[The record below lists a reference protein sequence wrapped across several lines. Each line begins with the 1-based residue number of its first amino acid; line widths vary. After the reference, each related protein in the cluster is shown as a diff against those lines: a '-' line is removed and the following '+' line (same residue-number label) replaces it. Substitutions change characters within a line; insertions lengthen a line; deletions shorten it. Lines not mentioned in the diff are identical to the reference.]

1 MKRFLSLLP
10 LLGVA
15 LACEQRSNLT
25 DVEFP
30 QFSGVTKVGVCHS
43 EGNGTFHLVSIS
55 DKALPAHIDH
65 GDGQP
70 GDPVPGQSGKQ
81 FGADCSIEDALVTV
95 TSVSG
100 PQNFSGTGWGGNSC
114 PPEYPNVVAGGVSK
128 TSTEPWT
135 PADYL
140 VDYVLAEPGATLH
153 GYTFP
158 VFPHYTYGTGY
169 AGETG
174 VAVHNG
180 GTSQSLYVYVV
191 CSE

>member
-70 GDPVPGQSGKQ
+70 GDPVPGQPGKQ
-81 FGADCSIEDALVTV
+81 FGADCSIEDALL

-100 PQNFSGTGWGGNSC
+100 PQNFSNDGWGGNSC
-114 PPEYPNVVAGGVSK
+114 PPEYPNVVDAGVSK
-128 TSTEPWT
+128 TSTAPWT
-135 PADYL
+135 DPDYP
-140 VDYVLAEPGATLH
+140 VSYVLAKPGATLD

-158 VFPHYTYGTGY
+158 NFPHWNYPGP
-169 AGETG
+169 GETG

-180 GTSQSLYVYVV
+180 GTAQSLYVYVV